1 MPISNVEVTIEN
13 TQIPGVVNNV
23 PVGPTVVQVN
33 QGPAGPAGLS
43 FANPMIQSGD
53 LIIGGSQGEP
63 TRLPRGSTQNFLGV
77 DGTSLLWYTSD
88 SSSTPTSIA
97 FRDAGGGSSFRSVVV
112 DGEDAGLGLV
122 MATAPGDVSVLIRS
136 DNATGNR
143 VQQLPDEDGTIA
155 VKGQPRGQ
163 MWFQNN
169 STPIT
174 LSTNY
179 QKIDVSSAALDEPI
193 DFDDP
198 VDTRMTYTGA
208 TPKVLNVIAT
218 VDLYHASGG
227 PMEASVKLRFN
238 DDLIDA
244 TQCNATIA
252 NQSVGKLHTMWM
264 IEFDTNDYIE
274 LWVAATSGTPQVTP
288 VRMRMQVTPLL

>member
-1 MPISNVEVTIEN
+1 
-13 TQIPGVVNNV
+13 
-23 PVGPTVVQVN
+23 
-33 QGPAGPAGLS
+33 
-43 FANPMIQSGD
+43 
-53 LIIGGSQGEP
+53 
-63 TRLPRGSTQNFLGV
+63 
-77 DGTSLLWYTSD
+77 
-88 SSSTPTSIA
+88 
-97 FRDAGGGSSFRSVVV
+97 
-112 DGEDAGLGLV
+112 
-122 MATAPGDVSVLIRS
+122 
-136 DNATGNR
+136 
-143 VQQLPDEDGTIA
+143 
-155 VKGQPRGQ
+155 

-179 QKIDVSSAALDEPI
+179 QKIDVASAALDEPI

-198 VDTRMTYTGA
+198 VNTRMTYTGA

-227 PMEASVKLRFN
+227 PMQASVKLRFN
-238 DDLIDA
+238 DQLIDA

>member
-1 MPISNVEVTIEN
+1 MPLTNVEVTIEN
-13 TQIPGVVNNV
+13 TQVPGVVNNV
-23 PVGPTVVQVN
+23 PTGPAIVQVN
-33 QGPAGPAGLS
+33 QGPAGLN
-43 FANPMIQSGD
+43 FANPMTDAGD
-53 LIIGGSQGEP
+53 LIVGGANGNP
-63 TRLPRGSTQNFLGV
+63 ARLAKGAARYFLRTN
-77 DGTSLLWYTSD
+77 D
-88 SSSTPTSIA
+88 
-97 FRDAGGGSSFRSVVV
+97 
-112 DGEDAGLGLV
+112 E
-122 MATAPGDVSVLIRS
+122 ATALEW
-136 DNATGNR
+136 
-143 VQQLPDEDGTIA
+143 QQVRL
-155 VKGQPRGQ
+155 QPRGQ

-179 QKIDVSSAALDEPI
+179 QKIDVASAALDEAI

-198 VDTRMTYTGA
+198 VNTRMTYTGA

-227 PMEASVKLRFN
+227 PMQASVKLRFN
-238 DDLIDA
+238 DQLIDA

-264 IEFDTNDYIE
+264 IEFHTNDYIE
-274 LWVAATSGTPQVTP
+274 LWVAATSGAPQVTP